1 MNRGG
6 IMGARWEL
14 DDRMTAYDADA
25 IADGGLDG
33 KVLLRLADDD
43 PGTAATLEACAQ
55 AVSAL
60 ARHRLPIMVEPL
72 PYHITTDGSQAARRR
87 RPLLRAVAVAAG
99 LGHTSAYTW
108 LKVPAARDVA
118 HAGDDAPGAHP
129 RRCTRPRS

>member
-1 MNRGG
+1 M
-6 IMGARWEL
+6 
-14 DDRMTAYDADA
+14 
-25 IADGGLDG
+25 
-33 KVLLRLADDD
+33 LLRLADDD
-43 PGTAATLEACAQ
+43 AGTAATLEACAQ

-72 PYHITTDGSQAARRR
+72 PYHITTDGKAKLLDDDDQ
-87 RPLLRAVAVAAG
+87 LLRAVAVAAG

-118 HAGDDAPGAHP
+118 HAGHDDAPGAHP